1 MKLSNH
7 NHGGAF
13 TVEQNRR
20 RYILLFVSYITS
32 AIMLVLGIR
41 HFLSEDT
48 ALQFILFGCSAAFVV
63 NAMWFHRTNRLD
75 RACLVESSLVSLF
88 VVGLVYH
95 GGYAQTALYWVF
107 PFPPIIF
114 GLLGVRRGIAINLL
128 LVAALLFI
136 LYGPNFGQAV
146 YRDAECS
153 RFIASLMTLIIAC
166 LINEHFRERSHH
178 SMDMLQ
184 RTKAHE
190 ANTDALTQLA
200 NRRFVDQE
208 LPQYL
213 STQPALFFPMS
224 LIMAD
229 LDHFKHINDSFGH
242 AEGDNV
248 LRDIASLFRRKLRN
262 PDIACRIGGEEFL
275 LILPKTPLADAIK
288 VADKIRATI
297 AQQRFISAHPDL
309 VITCSFGVAEIAS
322 YRDFASGL
330 QQADSCLY
338 KAKAG
343 GRNQVK
349 GSQKDTK
356 N

>member
-1 MKLSNH
+1 MKLSDNKL
-7 NHGGAF
+7 GGAF

-48 ALQFILFGCSAAFVV
+48 VLQFILFGCSAAFVA
-63 NAMWFHRTNRLD
+63 NALWFHRSNSLE
-75 RACLVESSLVSLF
+75 RACLIEATLVASF

-95 GGYAQTALYWVF
+95 GGFEHTALYWVF

-114 GLLGVRRGIAINLL
+114 GLLGARRGIVINLL
-128 LVAALLFI
+128 LVCALFLL
-136 LYGPNFGQAV
+136 LYGPDIGQSS
-146 YRDAECS
+146 YRQAESS
-153 RFIASLMTLIIAC
+153 RFLASLLTLIIAS

-184 RTKAHE
+184 RTKARE

-213 STQPALFFPMS
+213 TEQPELFFPMT
-224 LIMAD
+224 LVLAD

-242 AEGDNV
+242 PEGDNV
-248 LRDIASLFRRKLRN
+248 LRQVAALFRRKLRS

-275 LILPKTPLADAIK
+275 LILPKTGLVDALK

-297 AQQRFISAHPDL
+297 AQQRFIPAHSDL
-309 VITCSFGVAEIAS
+309 VITCSFGVVEIS
-322 YRDFASGL
+322 NHFDFVQGMH
-330 QQADSCLY
+330 QADVLLY
-338 KAKAG
+338 QAKAE
-343 GRNQVK
+343 GRNQVR
-349 GSQKDTK
+349 G
-356 N
+356 